1 MLTDMDAIKINNA
14 IGRIKEIE
22 HEIAEVSNAIN
33 KKYSV
38 ERRKMPDDV
47 KRSKIELGKA
57 IGHLRRAKFCLIQAM
72 AAK

>member
-1 MLTDMDAIKINNA
+1 MDAININNA

-22 HEIAEVSNAIN
+22 QEIAEVSNALN

-47 KRSKIELGKA
+47 KQSRIDLGKA
-57 IGHLRRAKFCLIQAM
+57 IGHLRRAKFFLVQAM
-72 AAK
+72 ASK